1 MFFIALSHIK
11 LHFTQYIKIHLQI
24 QWLKF
29 VFSFYIMVLYNMHKI
44 KTERMVNMAKPT
56 KSIVEYRQ
64 YHLPIHFPVLL
75 LHGDRW
81 RISDIKS
88 GRLHFHNC
96 LEIGICHSE
105 SGVME
110 FEGVP
115 VSFKAGDISCI
126 PKNLPHT
133 TYSHKGEQSLWSYIF
148 VDPVELFRDF
158 FHNSMHGIEIEIK
171 PNHSLPY
178 FMNKE
183 DYPKIHYLVTS
194 IIDELEQQKTNYQ
207 TSVKG
212 LLLSL
217 YIEFIRIQNADE
229 LNTSIDSSSD
239 NALVITP
246 ALDFINTNYM
256 QQFSIDHLANLC
268 HLSVTHFRRVF
279 HSIMGV
285 SPLEFIMNTRIARAC
300 VLLRSTEDSILSIS
314 EQVGF
319 HSISS
324 FNRCFLKT
332 MEVTP
337 RVWRN
342 QTIQSEAKPGKQSIL
357 EFRGWV

>member
-1 MFFIALSHIK
+1 M
-11 LHFTQYIKIHLQI
+11 Y
-24 QWLKF
+24 
-29 VFSFYIMVLYNMHKI
+29 KI
-44 KTERMVNMAKPT
+44 KNERVDNMAKPT
-56 KSIVEYRQ
+56 KNIVEYRQ

-96 LEIGICHSE
+96 LEIGICHSD

-115 VSFKAGDISCI
+115 VTFKAGDISCI
-126 PKNLPHT
+126 PKNFPHT
-133 TYSHKGEQSLWSYIF
+133 TYSHQGSQSLWSYIF

-158 FHNSMHGIEIEIK
+158 FHNSMLGLEIDIK
-171 PNHSLPY
+171 PNRNFPY
-178 FMNKE
+178 FMNKK

-194 IIDELEQQKTNYQ
+194 IIDELEQQKSNYQ

-217 YIEFIRIQNADE
+217 YIEFIRIQNSEEEDY
-229 LNTSIDSSSD
+229 NIDTSSD
-239 NALVITP
+239 NALVISP
-246 ALDFINTNYM
+246 ALDFINKNYM
-256 QQFSIDHLANLC
+256 QQFTIDHLADLC

-279 HSIMGV
+279 NSIIGV

-337 RVWRN
+337 RVWRT
-342 QTIQSEAKPGKQSIL
+342 QTMQSEAKAGKQSIL